1 MDNRHIIA
9 LEIGTSTLKLGLAG
23 ISESGTVILESVE
36 TRPLHGG
43 VRYGRIQNIDEVS
56 DALADA
62 VSAMSRRPGFA
73 PARIT
78 GAYVGIG
85 GRSLGTVSSRVS
97 LALPEDG
104 PISRQVI
111 ERLENEAAG
120 AVPEGRQML
129 RIIPLRYTVDDLP
142 TQNPVG
148 TIGSRIAAEYTLV
161 HCDPRNMRNIET
173 VVCQRLGLDICGWA
187 VRPLAI
193 ADLCLLPEET
203 KPGCML
209 ADIGAETTTVTIF
222 KDCKLRYIA
231 TIPLGSRHITGDL
244 SQGLG
249 ITEEEAESLKRRLGS
264 AVSDSSSMTVEQIN
278 IDKFIQARASEIAA
292 NIVAYIDFAGFK
304 NTDLAGGIVIT
315 GRGSKLKNFAA
326 LLENSSRMRVRKATP
341 RVPFEIADTSIVESD
356 MTDLLALSAY
366 AVRYARSPEAVP
378 CIDAP
383 APEPPTAPGP
393 GEKPEP
399 RRETDDR
406 ETPGHEDS
414 AFTIDEGPAR
424 TYAGFGDDSDD
435 FNSYERRG
443 TASAGTARDDYD
455 DPYLLSDDNEAEKL
469 RQRDEEA
476 KAEKR
481 RQAERRRKKEE
492 DRARA
497 AEQKQR
503 QKELKREKPNP
514 WITRLQTLKGSL
526 SNLVSGPDDT
536 DDLDEL

>member
-9 LEIGTSTLKLGLAG
+9 LEIGTSTLKLGFAG

-187 VRPLAI
+187 VRPMAI

-366 AVRYARSPEAVP
+366 AVRSARSPEAVP

-383 APEPPTAPGP
+383 EPPAPP
-393 GEKPEP
+393 A
-399 RRETDDR
+399 RE
-406 ETPGHEDS
+406 EDS

-424 TYAGFGDDSDD
+424 TYSGFGDDTDD

-443 TASAGTARDDYD
+443 TAAAGPAHDDYD

-469 RQRDEEA
+469 RLRDEEA

-492 DRARA
+492 DRARV

-526 SNLVSGPDDT
+526 SNLVSGPDGT
-536 DDLDEL
+536 DDLDDL